1 MQSCHLIRLG
11 DGREAAGAAPRLR
24 RGRPRERSDPLS
36 NPPPTVVPGARSCY
50 WSLPP
55 LRFHSVWA
63 GHLWRALLEFDL
75 PQRSVLKPLYAKAG
89 FADAFAIDLPSNATG
104 DAERLAAHMLM
115 GQAWWV
121 GWLIA
126 LRDTLVA
133 GFGLKTSSELRDDV
147 ATDRIDFF
155 RVYDRRRHEIIL
167 GEDDRHLDFRLS
179 VLVEE
184 SALCRRL
191 VATTVVTFNHLGGR
205 AYIAGIAP
213 FHRLIVKSSLR
224 RAERSGWPPEL

>member
-1 MQSCHLIRLG
+1 M
-11 DGREAAGAAPRLR
+11 
-24 RGRPRERSDPLS
+24 
-36 NPPPTVVPGARSCY
+36 
-50 WSLPP
+50 
-55 LRFHSVWA
+55 
-63 GHLWRALLEFDL
+63 
-75 PQRSVLKPLYAKAG
+75 
-89 FADAFAIDLPSNATG
+89 
-104 DAERLAAHMLM
+104 
-115 GQAWWV
+115 
-121 GWLIA
+121 
-126 LRDTLVA
+126 VA

-224 RAERSGWPPEL
+224 RAERSGWPIEL

>member
-1 MQSCHLIRLG
+1 MGMPDRGVAPALADEKVAAWLRAPLVLLI
-11 DGREAAGAAPRLR
+11 
-24 RGRPRERSDPLS
+24 STTS
-36 NPPPTVVPGARSCY
+36 
-50 WSLPP
+50 SLPFS
-55 LRFHSVWA
+55 LGGTSMARVA
-63 GHLWRALLEFDL
+63 RVDL

-115 GQAWWV
+115 GQALWV

-155 RVYDRRRHEIIL
+155 RVYDRRL
-167 GEDDRHLDFRLS
+167 
-179 VLVEE
+179 
-184 SALCRRL
+184 
-191 VATTVVTFNHLGGR
+191 
-205 AYIAGIAP
+205 P
-213 FHRLIVKSSLR
+213 FVRF
-224 RAERSGWPPEL
+224 G

>member
-1 MQSCHLIRLG
+1 M
-11 DGREAAGAAPRLR
+11 
-24 RGRPRERSDPLS
+24 
-36 NPPPTVVPGARSCY
+36 ARVA
-50 WSLPP
+50 
-55 LRFHSVWA
+55 RV
-63 GHLWRALLEFDL
+63 DL

-89 FADAFAIDLPSNATG
+89 FADAFAIDLPSSATG

-115 GQAWWV
+115 GQARWV

-191 VATTVVTFNHLGGR
+191 CRHNGRDLQSFGWAGLYRGNCAFPSPDRKVVFASSRAIGLAT
-205 AYIAGIAP
+205 
-213 FHRLIVKSSLR
+213 
-224 RAERSGWPPEL
+224 

>member
-1 MQSCHLIRLG
+1 MAH
-11 DGREAAGAAPRLR
+11 
-24 RGRPRERSDPLS
+24 
-36 NPPPTVVPGARSCY
+36 VAR
-50 WSLPP
+50 
-55 LRFHSVWA
+55 V
-63 GHLWRALLEFDL
+63 EL
-75 PQRSVLKPLYAKAG
+75 PQGSMLKPLYAKAG

-104 DAERLAAHMLM
+104 DAGRLAAHTLM
-115 GQAWWV
+115 GQPRWI
-121 GWLIA
+121 GWLVA

-133 GFGLKTSSELRDDV
+133 GFGLKTSSELRGDV

-155 RVYDRRRHEIIL
+155 RVYDRSRHEIIL

-191 VATTVVTFNHLGGR
+191 VATTVVTFNHFGGR

-224 RAERSGWPPEL
+224 RAERSGWPSEL

>member
-1 MQSCHLIRLG
+1 MSASICGTFPGYRFAHRAAG
-11 DGREAAGAAPRLR
+11 DGCRLR
-24 RGRPRERSDPLS
+24 RTGRLR
-36 NPPPTVVPGARSCY
+36 PTSLLDGESRSCY
-50 WSLPP
+50 RSPP
-55 LRFHSVWA
+55 LRFHSGGRSMARVA
-63 GHLWRALLEFDL
+63 RVDL

-89 FADAFAIDLPSNATG
+89 FADAFAIDLPSNATD
-104 DAERLAAHMLM
+104 DAERLAAHVLT
-115 GQAWWV
+115 GQAPWV

-224 RAERSGWPPEL
+224 RAERSGWPSEL

>member
-1 MQSCHLIRLG
+1 MPAQVARMTVRIGQSSALGNSRLSLL
-11 DGREAAGAAPRLR
+11 RLMRAPF
-24 RGRPRERSDPLS
+24 
-36 NPPPTVVPGARSCY
+36 V
-50 WSLPP
+50 
-55 LRFHSVWA
+55 
-63 GHLWRALLEFDL
+63 LLECTSSALPFSPGGTSMARVARFDL
-75 PQRSVLKPLYAKAG
+75 PQCSVLEPLYAKAG

-104 DAERLAAHMLM
+104 DAARLAAHMLM
-115 GQAWWV
+115 GQARWV

-179 VLVEE
+179 VLVAD

-191 VATTVVTFNHLGGR
+191 VATTVVTFNDLG
-205 AYIAGIAP
+205 A
-213 FHRLIVKSSLR
+213 RLYRGSCACPSPDRQVVFASR
-224 RAERSGWPPEL
+224 RAIGLAT

>member
-1 MQSCHLIRLG
+1 MESLARAIGFHHLFASIQS
-11 DGREAAGAAPRLR
+11 GA
-24 RGRPRERSDPLS
+24 E
-36 NPPPTVVPGARSCY
+36 TFMARVA
-50 WSLPP
+50 
-55 LRFHSVWA
+55 RV
-63 GHLWRALLEFDL
+63 DL

-89 FADAFAIDLPSNATG
+89 FADAFAIDLPSHATD
-104 DAERLAAHMLM
+104 DAERLATHMLM
-115 GQAWWV
+115 GQPRWV
-121 GWLIA
+121 GWLVA

-155 RVYDRRRHEIIL
+155 RVYDRRRHEIVL

-205 AYIAGIAP
+205 AYIAAIAP

-224 RAERSGWPPEL
+224 RAERSGWPPEM

>member
-1 MQSCHLIRLG
+1 M
-11 DGREAAGAAPRLR
+11 
-24 RGRPRERSDPLS
+24 
-36 NPPPTVVPGARSCY
+36 ARVA
-50 WSLPP
+50 
-55 LRFHSVWA
+55 RV
-63 GHLWRALLEFDL
+63 DL

-115 GQAWWV
+115 GQARWV

-224 RAERSGWPPEL
+224 RAERSGWPLERAQPG

>member
-1 MQSCHLIRLG
+1 M
-11 DGREAAGAAPRLR
+11 
-24 RGRPRERSDPLS
+24 
-36 NPPPTVVPGARSCY
+36 ARVA
-50 WSLPP
+50 
-55 LRFHSVWA
+55 RV
-63 GHLWRALLEFDL
+63 DL

-104 DAERLAAHMLM
+104 DAERLAAHVLM
-115 GQAWWV
+115 GQPRWI

-133 GFGLKTSSELRDDV
+133 GFGLKTSSQLRDD
-147 ATDRIDFF
+147 ASTDRIDFF
-155 RVYDRRRHEIIL
+155 RVYHRRRHEIIL

-191 VATTVVTFNHLGGR
+191 VVTFNHLGGR
-205 AYIAGIAP
+205 AYIVGIAP

-224 RAERSGWPPEL
+224 RAERSGWPPEGVFPHRSSAVDRHGTGTPDRRAKGPPLVGP

>member
-1 MQSCHLIRLG
+1 M
-11 DGREAAGAAPRLR
+11 
-24 RGRPRERSDPLS
+24 
-36 NPPPTVVPGARSCY
+36 ARVA
-50 WSLPP
+50 
-55 LRFHSVWA
+55 RV
-63 GHLWRALLEFDL
+63 DL
-75 PQRSVLKPLYAKAG
+75 PQRSVLEPLYARAG

-104 DAERLAAHMLM
+104 DAGRLAAHMLM
-115 GQAWWV
+115 GQAPWV
-121 GWLIA
+121 GWLLG

-133 GFGLKTSSELRDDV
+133 GFGLKTSSGLRDDA

-155 RVYDRRRHEIIL
+155 RVYDRRRQEIIL

-184 SALCRRL
+184 SVLCRRL

-224 RAERSGWPPEL
+224 RAERSGWPSEI

>member
-1 MQSCHLIRLG
+1 MS
-11 DGREAAGAAPRLR
+11 GRD
-24 RGRPRERSDPLS
+24 RP
-36 NPPPTVVPGARSCY
+36 VVPFISMTAEWGGGIDLPGGLAACWRAPPVLLVSTAS
-50 WSLPP
+50 SLPFSP
-55 LRFHSVWA
+55 GRTSMARVA
-63 GHLWRALLEFDL
+63 RVDL

-89 FADAFAIDLPSNATG
+89 FADAFAIDLPSHATG
-104 DAERLAAHMLM
+104 DAERLATHMLM
-115 GQAWWV
+115 GQARWV
-121 GWLIA
+121 GWLVA

-133 GFGLKTSSELRDDV
+133 GFGLKTSSDLRDDV

-179 VLVEE
+179 VFVEE

-224 RAERSGWPPEL
+224 RAERSGWPAEL

>member
-1 MQSCHLIRLG
+1 MTADREGGIDLPG
-11 DGREAAGAAPRLR
+11 DLAACWRVPRVLLV
-24 RGRPRERSDPLS
+24 STTS
-36 NPPPTVVPGARSCY
+36 
-50 WSLPP
+50 SLPFSP
-55 LRFHSVWA
+55 GGTSMARVA
-63 GHLWRALLEFDL
+63 RVDL

-104 DAERLAAHMLM
+104 DAERLATHMLM
-115 GQAWWV
+115 GQARWV
-121 GWLIA
+121 GWLVA

-133 GFGLKTSSELRDDV
+133 GFGLKTSSDLRDDV

-224 RAERSGWPPEL
+224 RAERSGWPAEL

>member
-1 MQSCHLIRLG
+1 M
-11 DGREAAGAAPRLR
+11 
-24 RGRPRERSDPLS
+24 
-36 NPPPTVVPGARSCY
+36 ARVA
-50 WSLPP
+50 
-55 LRFHSVWA
+55 RV
-63 GHLWRALLEFDL
+63 GL

-89 FADAFAIDLPSNATG
+89 FADAFAIDLPSSATG
-104 DAERLAAHMLM
+104 DAGRLAAHMLM
-115 GQAWWV
+115 GQARWV
-121 GWLIA
+121 GWLVA
-126 LRDTLVA
+126 LRDMLVA
-133 GFGLKTSSELRDDV
+133 GFGLKTSSQLRDDV

-155 RVYDRRRHEIIL
+155 RVYDRRRHEIVL

>member
-1 MQSCHLIRLG
+1 MVRLAFKSG
-11 DGREAAGAAPRLR
+11 HRRCGLTGPKIANSRSSLPRLMESPVR
-24 RGRPRERSDPLS
+24 AIGMHHLFASIQSGRTSM
-36 NPPPTVVPGARSCY
+36 ARVA
-50 WSLPP
+50 
-55 LRFHSVWA
+55 RV
-63 GHLWRALLEFDL
+63 DL

-89 FADAFAIDLPSNATG
+89 FADAFAIDLPSNAT
-104 DAERLAAHMLM
+104 
-115 GQAWWV
+115 

-167 GEDDRHLDFRLS
+167 GEDDHHLDFRLS

-224 RAERSGWPPEL
+224 RAERSGWPT

>member
-1 MQSCHLIRLG
+1 MSAKGQQQKFLATF
-11 DGREAAGAAPRLR
+11 DGEP
-24 RGRPRERSDPLS
+24 
-36 NPPPTVVPGARSCY
+36 RSCY
-50 WSLPP
+50 WNPPP
-55 LRFHSVWA
+55 LRFHSVRA
-63 GHLWRALLEFDL
+63 EHLWRALLEFDL

-115 GQAWWV
+115 GQARWV

-224 RAERSGWPPEL
+224 RAERSGWPT